1 MRSLNSKILIHFY
14 RWFQL
19 GLLYANIFWNMR
31 FDFLFPYICMFEF
44 TLCMQKSGNLVDQT
58 YLISLLLI
66 LKGRIMN
73 YVDVDPSTGFH
84 QVFSEHDFRQERTQ
98 LCIWWKF
105 KEFYELLNL
114 RWELPLRIIQEG
126 KHVLK
131 SEWVKE
137 NEACLAHVK
146 F

>member
-1 MRSLNSKILIHFY
+1 
-14 RWFQL
+14 
-19 GLLYANIFWNMR
+19 
-31 FDFLFPYICMFEF
+31 
-44 TLCMQKSGNLVDQT
+44 MQKSGNLVDQT

-66 LKGRIMN
+66 LKGRITD
-73 YVDVDPSTGFH
+73 YVDVDPSTGFR
-84 QVFSEHDFRQERTQ
+84 QVFPKYDFKQEQTQ

-114 RWELPLRIIQEG
+114 RWELLLRIIQEG